1 MSYATYEFEDQ
12 RRIGEIHDDTLVPLR
27 GLTEIGLHTSL
38 STLEAAERSTAERVP
53 IGQVHL
59 LPVVPNPSKVICVGL
74 NYADHIAETGR
85 ETPTYPVLFT
95 KYASS
100 LLGPTDDITL
110 PPETAQLDWE
120 GELAIVIGKAGRR
133 IQIQHALD
141 HLAGYCV
148 ANDITARDYQYKT
161 HQWLQ
166 GKAWDNST
174 PVGPYLVTPD
184 EVDLTTAGIR
194 TTLNGTVVQESTIA
208 QLFFDIP
215 TLIATISEFTTLR
228 PGDLILTGTP
238 GGVGYRRQPPL
249 FLADGDAIAVEI
261 DGVGEIHNRV
271 RTEP

>member
-1 MSYATYEFEDQ
+1 MSYATYKYNNLHQ
-12 RRIGEIHDDTLVPLR
+12 IGEIHNNFLVPLR
-27 GLTEIGLHTSL
+27 GLTEIGSETPL
-38 STLEAAERSTAERVP
+38 SVLENAERITAERVP
-53 IGQVHL
+53 IELVHL
-59 LPVVPNPSKVICVGL
+59 MPVVPNPSKVICVGL

-110 PPETAQLDWE
+110 PPETSKMDWE

-133 IQIQHALD
+133 IKAHHALD

-148 ANDITARDYQYKT
+148 ANDITVRDYQYKT

-166 GKAWDNST
+166 GKAWDKST
-174 PVGPYLVTPD
+174 PIGPYLVTPD
-184 EVDLTTAGIR
+184 EVDLTTAAIR
-194 TTLNGTVVQESTIA
+194 TTLNGTIVQESTIS

-238 GGVGYRRQPPL
+238 GGVGYRRQPPM
-249 FLADGDAIAVEI
+249 FLTDGDIITVEI
-261 DGVGEIHNRV
+261 DGVGHIQNCV
-271 RTEP
+271 RSEL